1 LKSNYSKTERRG
13 LLFLFLPFGVG
24 AMATATRFPEIRD
37 NLHLNN
43 GTFGTILSLGSIG
56 SLIGFLTVGQ
66 AVHKYGV
73 KPLIWVGSTG
83 CFGLTAL
90 VPHLHSGWQFLLV
103 TIGLGFSMT
112 TFHISDNAQAIHRQ
126 EEIGEVIL
134 PRLHGMWSLG
144 ALITSLLAIAVTP
157 FLTLAWHVDSIMLL
171 MWLAT
176 CYGIKKTGPYFISKD
191 EATDA
196 SESYS
201 IKSMIL
207 GLKTFW
213 IISCAQILALQIEF
227 SINDWSAI
235 YTKDTVKMSAAVSVV
250 SYAVFISAMI
260 LLRFNVHKLLEK
272 YSERTLMRV
281 VPRTGGIGFVIFL
294 LAGSAV
300 SSSHRIPGFL
310 LSLIAFA
317 FAGAGSSFMAPT
329 FFGIA
334 FRTSKLP
341 SSVVVAQIGL
351 INVVVTFIAKVIIS
365 WVAQAT
371 SVTMALMIPGAMLV
385 SASLFAYLGNEKQ
398 AK

>member
-1 LKSNYSKTERRG
+1 MTLKSNYSKSERRG

-37 NLHLNN
+37 NLQLNN

-56 SLIGFLTVGQ
+56 SLVGFLIVGQ
-66 AVHKYGV
+66 AVHKFGV
-73 KPLIWVGSTG
+73 RPLIWVGSTG

-134 PRLHGMWSLG
+134 PKLHGMWSLG
-144 ALITSLLAIAVTP
+144 ALITSLLAIVATP

-176 CYGIKKTGPYFISKD
+176 IYGIRITGPHFITKGSGN
-191 EATDA
+191 EAA
-196 SESYS
+196 ESYS
-201 IKSMIL
+201 IKSMIM

-213 IISCAQILALQIEF
+213 VISFAQILALQIEF
-227 SINDWSAI
+227 SINDWSSI
-235 YTKDTVKMSAAVSVV
+235 YTKDTVKMSAALSIM

-260 LLRFNVHKLLEK
+260 LLRFNVHNLLEK

-281 VPRTGGIGFVIFL
+281 VPRTGGIGFIVFL
-294 LAGSAV
+294 LLGSNI
-300 SSSHRIPGFL
+300 SHSNRSLGFFI
-310 LSLIAFA
+310 SLVAFA

-341 SSVVVAQIGL
+341 SSLVVAQIGL
-351 INVVVTFIAKVIIS
+351 INVVLTFIIKIAIS

-371 SVTMALMIPGAMLV
+371 SVTVALMIPGVMLAC
-385 SASLFAYLGNEKQ
+385 ASLFAYLGNEK
-398 AK
+398 

>member
-112 TFHISDNAQAIHRQ
+112 AFHISDNAQAIHRQ

-371 SVTMALMIPGAMLV
+371 SVTIALMIPGLMLV
-385 SASLFAYLGNEKQ
+385 SASLFAYLGNEK
-398 AK
+398 

>member
-1 LKSNYSKTERRG
+1 
-13 LLFLFLPFGVG
+13 
-24 AMATATRFPEIRD
+24 MATATRFPEIRD

>member
-1 LKSNYSKTERRG
+1 
-13 LLFLFLPFGVG
+13 
-24 AMATATRFPEIRD
+24 MATATRFPEIRD

-56 SLIGFLTVGQ
+56 SLIGFLFVGQ

-73 KPLIWVGSTG
+73 RPLIWVGSTG

-90 VPHLHSGWQFLLV
+90 VPHLHSGWQFLFV

-176 CYGIKKTGPYFISKD
+176 CYGIKKSGPHFITKD
-191 EATDA
+191 ETTGGE
-196 SESYS
+196 ESYS

-207 GLKTFW
+207 GLKTFLV
-213 IISCAQILALQIEF
+213 ISCAQILALQIEF

-260 LLRFNVHKLLEK
+260 LLRFNVHRLLEK

-281 VPRTGGIGFVIFL
+281 VPRTGGIGFIIFL
-294 LAGSAV
+294 LAGSAI
-300 SSSHRIPGFL
+300 SSSHRILGFF
-310 LSLIAFA
+310 LSLLAFA

-371 SVTMALMIPGAMLV
+371 SVTIALMIPGVMLAG
-385 SASLFAYLGNEKQ
+385 ASLFAYLGNEK
-398 AK
+398 

>member
-1 LKSNYSKTERRG
+1 
-13 LLFLFLPFGVG
+13 
-24 AMATATRFPEIRD
+24 MATATRFPEIRD

-371 SVTMALMIPGAMLV
+371 SVTIALMIPGLMLV

>member
-1 LKSNYSKTERRG
+1 MKSNYSKTERRG

-43 GTFGTILSLGSIG
+43 GTFGTILSLASIG

-191 EATDA
+191 EAPDTT
-196 SESYS
+196 ESYS

-213 IISCAQILALQIEF
+213 VISCAQILALQIEF

-260 LLRFNVHKLLEK
+260 LLRFNVHRLLEK

-294 LAGSAV
+294 LAGSAI
-300 SSSHRIPGFL
+300 SGSHRILGFL

-365 WVAQAT
+365 WVAEAT
-371 SVTMALMIPGAMLV
+371 SVTIALMIPGLMLV
-385 SASLFAYLGNEKQ
+385 GASLFAYLGNEK
-398 AK
+398 

>member
-1 LKSNYSKTERRG
+1 
-13 LLFLFLPFGVG
+13 
-24 AMATATRFPEIRD
+24 MATATRFPEIRD

-112 TFHISDNAQAIHRQ
+112 AFHISDNAQAIHRQ

-371 SVTMALMIPGAMLV
+371 SVTIALMIPGLMLV
-385 SASLFAYLGNEKQ
+385 SASLFAYLGNEK
-398 AK
+398 